1 MAKVIK
7 VAGIDFDTVV
17 FRTALRLQG
26 DTFDIDPEYDTVITK
41 EQLEEGFEQIEAELK
56 TIMFNAKCTEYIVFL
71 TGSTNF
77 RYNILPSYKWRRKN
91 APRPISLQD
100 LKDMCIER
108 LNCIIQDNIEADDA
122 CTMWFT
128 HEEEGIRKVLCH
140 VDKDLNQVKGTHYN
154 YDKDEIYEVSQL
166 DADNFL
172 WLQVLAGDT
181 ADCYKGCPNVG
192 NQRPVSKPN
201 ELSKAENIVY
211 GTLCTRPIIHRYKKG
226 AKAGTHEIKWEEYH
240 DIKKSIYERVLTWY
254 IKGYITKGGQ
264 GHKLGFNTTSGYE
277 DDVRIPQS
285 SLLFDLNDNFLG
297 VCPESLK
304 FVEDELAI
312 QYTIAKMLRH
322 GESIPNEPSI
332 I

>member
-56 TIMFNAKCTEYIVFL
+56 TIMFNAKCTEYIIFL

-91 APRPISLQD
+91 APRPIALQD

-140 VDKDLNQVKGTHYN
+140 VDKDLNQVKGIHYN
-154 YDKDEIYEVSQL
+154 YDKDETYEVSQE

-172 WLQVLAGDT
+172 WIQVLAGDT

-192 NQRPVSKPN
+192 NQKPAGKPN

-226 AKAGTHEIKWEEYH
+226 AKAGTFEIKWEDYH
-240 DIKKSIYERVLTWY
+240 STKMSIYDRVFSWY
-254 IKGYITKGGQ
+254 VKGYITKGGQ
-264 GHKLGFNTTSGYE
+264 GHTLGFNTTSGYE
-277 DDVRIPQS
+277 DDVKIPQS
-285 SLLFDLNDNFLG
+285 ALIFDVNDNYIGLECNARDFI
-297 VCPESLK
+297 VS
-304 FVEDELAI
+304 ELNK
-312 QYTIAKMLRH
+312 QYLIARMLRH
-322 GESIPNEPSI
+322 GDTIPTVEEA
-332 I
+332 